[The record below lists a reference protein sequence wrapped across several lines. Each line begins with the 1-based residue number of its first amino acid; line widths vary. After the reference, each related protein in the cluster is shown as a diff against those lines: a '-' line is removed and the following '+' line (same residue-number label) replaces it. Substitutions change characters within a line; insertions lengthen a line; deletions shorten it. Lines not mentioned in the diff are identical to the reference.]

1 VALAVSTVRFFQA
14 REQIEKG
21 RYEPAV
27 FPEVTV
33 VVFTLTAGAALIVYL
48 ALSGR

>member
-1 VALAVSTVRFFQA
+1 MSTFRFFQA

-21 RYEPAV
+21 RFEPVA
-27 FPEVTV
+27 FPEVAV
-33 VVFTLTAGAALIVYL
+33 VVFTLIAGAALIVYL